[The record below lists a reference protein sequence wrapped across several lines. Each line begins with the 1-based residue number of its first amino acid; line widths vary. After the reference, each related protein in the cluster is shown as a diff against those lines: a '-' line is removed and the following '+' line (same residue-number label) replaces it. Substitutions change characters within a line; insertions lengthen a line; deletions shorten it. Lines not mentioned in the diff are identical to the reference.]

1 MAKKWP
7 KNLNK
12 KFIFNNNKICSQ
24 IKSLIQPNTGDKL
37 SCSQTHIVK
46 FQQNVKWV
54 GPPPSLIIIH
64 PEQKK
69 HSKNSITG
77 TEKAEINSSFT

>member
-37 SCSQTHIVK
+37 SCLQIHIVK
-46 FQQNVKWV
+46 F
-54 GPPPSLIIIH
+54 
-64 PEQKK
+64 
-69 HSKNSITG
+69 
-77 TEKAEINSSFT
+77 